1 MKETIHIYHTND
13 IHSHFENWPRIE
25 KFLKEKKR
33 QHEERNE
40 NVFLF
45 DIGDFADRFH
55 PLTEGTMGQ
64 GNTDLLNDIGVNAV
78 TIGNNEGITLPFSAL
93 NHLYDA
99 ANFDVIVAN
108 LFYKDGSRPAW
119 AKPYEVY
126 ETKQAKKII
135 VTGVTTYY
143 EKLYSLLGWEI
154 AEPFEMLARTL
165 EEIKN
170 KEQADM
176 IIVLSHLGIYDDE
189 KIADVF
195 PQVDLVLGSHTHHH
209 LPEGKM
215 VNETILAACGR
226 YCEYVGEII
235 VECKYGQAKP
245 AITVQTHEI
254 SSLDIVENEKDIEQR
269 LFDQGKELLHVEA
282 ATIPDPLEYE
292 WSDTSPLGEL
302 LCEAIYEW
310 CKADCAIINS
320 GLFLRSLKEGRV
332 TKYDLHQM
340 LPHPINPCAIEL
352 TGQELK
358 EIVFHMENENWP
370 HVNVKGLGFRG
381 KVMGKFLYYNIE
393 INHERLEV
401 RIGGKPIDPKRIYRL
416 GAIDMYTFGS
426 YFPEIRKAE
435 HKEYYMPEFLRDV
448 MEWKLQQVYG
458 EK

>member
-1 MKETIHIYHTND
+1 M
-13 IHSHFENWPRIE
+13 
-25 KFLKEKKR
+25 
-33 QHEERNE
+33 
-40 NVFLF
+40 
-45 DIGDFADRFH
+45 
-55 PLTEGTMGQ
+55 
-64 GNTDLLNDIGVNAV
+64 
-78 TIGNNEGITLPFSAL
+78 
-93 NHLYDA
+93 
-99 ANFDVIVAN
+99 
-108 LFYKDGSRPAW
+108 
-119 AKPYEVY
+119 
-126 ETKQAKKII
+126 
-135 VTGVTTYY
+135 
-143 EKLYSLLGWEI
+143 
-154 AEPFEMLARTL
+154 
-165 EEIKN
+165 
-170 KEQADM
+170 
-176 IIVLSHLGIYDDE
+176 
-189 KIADVF
+189 
-195 PQVDLVLGSHTHHH
+195 
-209 LPEGKM
+209 
-215 VNETILAACGR
+215 
-226 YCEYVGEII
+226 
-235 VECKYGQAKP
+235 
-245 AITVQTHEI
+245 QTHEI
-254 SSLDIVENEKDIEQR
+254 SSLDIVENEKDIEQK

-292 WSDTSPLGEL
+292 WSHTSPLGEL

-370 HVNVKGLGFRG
+370 HVSVKGLGFRG